1 MKALIVV
8 DIQNDFCEGGSLAVK
23 DAHQIID
30 VANNMIK
37 HFNQNNFLV
46 VATKDWHPS
55 THKSF
60 GSNSNGTVGEIG
72 TLNGLLQVWWPD
84 HCIENTYGS
93 EFHPALAEIETVIY
107 KGTNLEIDSYSG
119 FFDNGKLKE
128 TNLLKILKE
137 NSVTELFILGLATD
151 YCVKYTVLDAL
162 ELGFN
167 VNVVSNGC
175 KGVNLSPNDSNNA
188 LLEMKNKGAEIIN
201 WNQIDE

>member
-23 DAHQIID
+23 DANQIID
-30 VANNMIK
+30 VANSMIK

-60 GSNSNGTVGEIG
+60 ASNSNGAIGDIG
-72 TLNGLLQVWWPD
+72 TLNGLPQVWWPD

-93 EFHPALAEIETVIY
+93 EFHPDLTEIKTIIY
-107 KGTNLEIDSYSG
+107 KGTDLEIDSYSG

-128 TNLLKILKE
+128 TNLLEILKE
-137 NSVTELFILGLATD
+137 NLVTELFILGLATD

-162 ELGFN
+162 ELGFK

-175 KGVNLSPNDSNNA
+175 KGVNLSPNDSDNA
-188 LLEMKNKGAEIIN
+188 LLEMKNKGAKIIE
-201 WNQIDE
+201 WK

>member
-30 VANNMIK
+30 IANNMIK
-37 HFNQNNFLV
+37 YFNQNNFLV

-60 GSNSNGTVGEIG
+60 ASNSNGTIGEVG

-93 EFHPALAEIETVIY
+93 EFHPDLAEIKTIIY
-107 KGTNLEIDSYSG
+107 KGTDLEIDSYSG

-162 ELGFN
+162 ELGFD

-175 KGVNLSPNDSNNA
+175 KGVNLSPNDSDNA
-188 LLEMKNKGAEIIN
+188 FLEMQNKGAKIIE
-201 WNQIDE
+201 WK